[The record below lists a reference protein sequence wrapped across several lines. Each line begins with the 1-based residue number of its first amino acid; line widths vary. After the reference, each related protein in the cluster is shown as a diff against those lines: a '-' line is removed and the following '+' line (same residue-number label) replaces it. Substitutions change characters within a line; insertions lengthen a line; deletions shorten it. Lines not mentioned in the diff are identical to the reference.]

1 MAENEN
7 HMLETQEQG
16 DSLEKED
23 STQAT
28 QEPSDDPEVVE
39 NPSDQCTNTDEVSQV
54 CPSDK
59 PADGMVDASTKI
71 DNTAV
76 LHSEE
81 PESSDHVEDGT
92 VEGVMTQEE
101 ITTDETV
108 ETKHV
113 VTPDHA
119 EDSKLDSEIIN
130 HGVGEG
136 PTAEVIMDE
145 TVGKSP
151 IATPEGNLAD
161 VTKTGLTAAEPLII
175 DCSKIHVGE
184 AAIILDCFKCTTTES
199 STLNISGPSHE
210 MPEGG
215 PTVTDGSSRDM
226 EGAASLDPTKF
237 TASIAPDQSNEQSEA
252 IEPSLTCE
260 ELKKKLE
267 AQIQAIEEVHG
278 KIEPAVS
285 ESPVSQTKATECL
298 LLQTPETV
306 ADRDIKKRST
316 LKSYPAPPKTPSPDF
331 ASSTATVKVALLPS
345 DDVMTVALPICF
357 TIGKLKSR
365 FGRQLKLPTQ
375 VLQVT
380 CDGRTV
386 KDSETLVDLGVR
398 PHGAIQLEL
407 ISTDPENCPIKQIR
421 TQQEA
426 TTSDVITV
434 KVQKDN
440 ETSCSV
446 VVEIERL
453 PYHKPYL
460 GGYRH
465 KLTGTEFHHAGTQT
479 PSKRNYICV
488 ERFSR
493 ETQTVSERNQYQ
505 QTTNNTSTQMTKIGC
520 YVSNITDKLL
530 TPRPYF
536 TAEEYHACRLNAVI
550 VIQTYFRQWSAKNY
564 VHQLRMQRDRRLQWE
579 QEQEVKFKKERTDY
593 IKKQYERRMNPKTKE
608 DFDLLFHALE
618 EWKQDELSTINQNLT
633 GPERKAALCTLLE
646 QEAKLIASI
655 GRHRVDA
662 AKETGPKLIQNLLN
676 KCADPIRWKAFDG
689 RITEMDTQFTIRA
702 RELHDIYNSI
712 NMKYLTTDERLDA
725 LLTLKHTVKEHDCK
739 LTQEIVDLIDR
750 EADLIMRQV
759 KETYLDGLRQR
770 ISTLFLQYIKTPMF
784 NPEVARF
791 LKVPQDPME
800 LRKNIY
806 FCSGCGSYLPST
818 EFPLSLTSQN
828 LHMCRQC
835 IKQNNEACHREES
848 SQYKMIMK
856 QLRKTEADF
865 GDGAQIAFLL
875 QEQDMKYLIDSIWGT
890 QSALSA
896 NANLKDLIMIRWDKM
911 SEWSPWNCIL
921 LTEEEAAAHLKLGD
935 IEKDYEAMFIRKIKH
950 RHTLGKSYF
959 SRIPE
964 IMNYARTCL
973 MKDSTSTNDLVITNL
988 FHTK

>member
-7 HMLETQEQG
+7 HMQEAQQS
-16 DSLEKED
+16 DALSDKED

-28 QEPSDDPEVVE
+28 QELSEPEKVEDP
-39 NPSDQCTNTDEVSQV
+39 PDQPTDPNEVSQEG
-54 CPSDK
+54 PSEE
-59 PADGMVDASTKI
+59 PADGMVDASTK
-71 DNTAV
+71 NNSTAELPPEV
-76 LHSEE
+76 S
-81 PESSDHVEDGT
+81 ESSEHVEDGPIEEVT
-92 VEGVMTQEE
+92 TQEE
-101 ITTDETV
+101 VTTAEKV

-113 VTPDHA
+113 VTPDHT
-119 EDSKLDSEIIN
+119 EGSKQEDSEIIS
-130 HGVGEG
+130 HDVGED

-145 TVGKSP
+145 TVGEKH
-151 IATPEGNLAD
+151 IATAEEILADHAD
-161 VTKTGLTAAEPLII
+161 VTKPGITATEPLII

-184 AAIILDCFKCTTTES
+184 GAIILDCSKYTTTES
-199 STLNISGPSHE
+199 LTHNISGPSLE
-210 MPEGG
+210 TPEARG
-215 PTVTDGSSRDM
+215 PTNLDGSNKGVDS
-226 EGAASLDPTKF
+226 TKY
-237 TASIAPDQSNEQSEA
+237 TAPIVPDQLNEQSEA

-260 ELKKKLE
+260 VLKEKLE

-278 KIEPAVS
+278 KIEPAES
-285 ESPVSQTKATECL
+285 ESPVSKTKAAECL
-298 LLQTPETV
+298 LLQTPGTA
-306 ADRDIKKRST
+306 ADRDLKKRSV

-345 DDVMTVALPICF
+345 DDVMTVALPICL
-357 TIGKLKSR
+357 TVGKLKSR

-375 VLQVT
+375 VLQIT
-380 CDGRTV
+380 SDGKMA

-407 ISTDPENCPIKQIR
+407 ASTDPENCPIKRIR
-421 TQQEA
+421 PQHEA

-434 KVQKDN
+434 KVQKDDK
-440 ETSCSV
+440 TCCSV

-453 PYHKPYL
+453 PYRKPYL
-460 GGYRH
+460 GGYKH

-479 PSKRNYICV
+479 PSKRNCICV
-488 ERFSR
+488 ERFCR
-493 ETQTVSERNQYQ
+493 ETQTVSERNRYQ

-530 TPRPYF
+530 TPGRYF

-550 VIQTYFRQWSAKNY
+550 VIQTYFRRWSAKNY

-579 QEQEVKFKKERTDY
+579 QEQEVKLKKEKADY

-618 EWKQDELSTINQNLT
+618 EWKQEELSNINQTLT
-633 GPERKAALCTLLE
+633 GPERKAALYTLLE

-655 GRHRVDA
+655 ARHRVDA

-689 RITEMDTQFTIRA
+689 RVTEMDTQFTIRA
-702 RELHDIYNSI
+702 RELRDIYNSI

-750 EADLIMRQV
+750 EADLLMRQV
-759 KETYLDGLRQR
+759 KESYLDGLRQR

-791 LKVPQDPME
+791 LKVPQDPMQ
-800 LRKNIY
+800 LRKNVY
-806 FCSGCGSYLPST
+806 FCSSCGSYLPST
-818 EFPLSLTSQN
+818 EFPLSMTSRN
-828 LHMCRQC
+828 LHVCQQC
-835 IKQNNEACHREES
+835 IKQNNEARHRAES
-848 SQYKMIMK
+848 SQYKLIMK

-865 GDGAQIAFLL
+865 GDGAQLAFLV

-896 NANLKDLIMIRWDKM
+896 NANLKDLIMIRWDKK

-921 LTEEEAAAHLKLGD
+921 LTEEEAAAHLKLRD
-935 IEKDYEAMFIRKIKH
+935 IEKDYEATFIRKIKH

-964 IMNYARTCL
+964 VVNYARTCL
-973 MKDSTSTNDLVITNL
+973 MKDSNSTNDLVITNL
-988 FHTK
+988 FRAK

>member
-1 MAENEN
+1 MAENEK

-23 STQAT
+23 FTHAT
-28 QEPSDDPEVVE
+28 QEPSDDPEVE
-39 NPSDQCTNTDEVSQV
+39 ESPSDQHTHTDEVSREY
-54 CPSDK
+54 PSDK
-59 PADGMVDASTKI
+59 PADGMVDASTKT
-71 DNTAV
+71 DNTAM

-92 VEGVMTQEE
+92 AEGVMTQEE

-119 EDSKLDSEIIN
+119 EDSKPVDSEIIN

-151 IATPEGNLAD
+151 IATPEANLAD
-161 VTKTGLTAAEPLII
+161 VTKTGLTAAESLII
-175 DCSKIHVGE
+175 DCSKIHMGE

-199 STLNISGPSHE
+199 STSGPSHE

-215 PTVTDGSSRDM
+215 PTVTDGSSRGM
-226 EGAASLDPTKF
+226 
-237 TASIAPDQSNEQSEA
+237 EA

-285 ESPVSQTKATECL
+285 ESPVSKTKATECL
-298 LLQTPETV
+298 LLQTPGTV

-345 DDVMTVALPICF
+345 DDVMTVALPICL

-380 CDGRTV
+380 CDGRMV
-386 KDSETLVDLGVR
+386 KDSETLVDLDVR

-407 ISTDPENCPIKQIR
+407 SSTDPENCPIKRIR

-426 TTSDVITV
+426 TTSDVIMV
-434 KVQKDN
+434 KIEKDN

-479 PSKRNYICV
+479 PAKRNYICV
-488 ERFSR
+488 ERFCR

-520 YVSNITDKLL
+520 YVSSITDKLL
-530 TPRPYF
+530 TPRRYF

-550 VIQTYFRQWSAKNY
+550 IIQTYFRRWSAKNY
-564 VHQLRMQRDRRLQWE
+564 VRQLRMQRDRRLQWE

-618 EWKQDELSTINQNLT
+618 EWKQDELNNINQNLT

-662 AKETGPKLIQNLLN
+662 TKETGPKLIKNLLN

-702 RELHDIYNSI
+702 RELRDIYNSI

-806 FCSGCGSYLPST
+806 FCSSCGSYLPST
-818 EFPLSLTSQN
+818 EFPLSLTSRN
-828 LHMCRQC
+828 LRVCQQC
-835 IKQNNEACHREES
+835 IKQNNEACHREAS
-848 SQYKMIMK
+848 SQYKLIMK

-875 QEQDMKYLIDSIWGT
+875 REEDMKYLIDSIWGT

-896 NANLKDLIMIRWDKM
+896 NASLKDLIMIRWDKR

-988 FHTK
+988 LRAK